1 MKKPPTGERRRH
13 SIPSPR
19 AEDLRLT
26 RRGLLRGG
34 LSLGALGLLGGDLL
48 PAWARSATAAG
59 EVALT
64 SLSGTSFRLAVG
76 RRAIHVDGRE
86 GRAITVN
93 GTVPAPL
100 LRWRQGD
107 TVTLEVTNE
116 IDADT
121 SIHWHGILLPPGMDG
136 VPGVSFPGI
145 KPRETFTYRFPV
157 RQAGTYWYHSHSGLQ
172 EQSGHYGPLIID
184 PAGADPVAFEREY
197 VVVLADWTFADP
209 DRIFARLKKMS
220 HAYNFQRRT
229 VGDFF
234 RDASRDGMGAAIRS
248 RAEWAAMRMSPTDI
262 ADVTGATYT
271 YLINGHGPGD
281 NWTALFT
288 PGERVRLR
296 IINASAMTIFN
307 VRIPGLPMSVVQSDG
322 LDVRPVEVDEL
333 QIGVAETYD
342 VVVEPEERAYTLV
355 GESIDRSGMARAT
368 LTPHLDLTAEVP
380 PLRERPL
387 LTMKDMGMD
396 HGSHGGHGARSG
408 RRDADSAPA
417 DTGAADDH
425 EGDHGPVDHGAMDHG
440 SRGHGPLDDGAG
452 GGAPA
457 MGAEHPHAAS
467 TSLQRHDHPMGPG
480 VAGVAESPT
489 NRLGEPG
496 AGLEDVPHRVLVY
509 TDLVSLEPNPDTRAP
524 ERELELHLTSNM
536 ERYMWS
542 FDGRK
547 LSEVVEPIVFQENE
561 RLRLTMVNDTMMPHP
576 IHLHG
581 MFFDVVTGQSGHESQ
596 SGHEGQTEHKPRK
609 HTLVIKPGEKCSVDI
624 TADAVGDW
632 AFHCHLLYHM
642 QAGMFRVVSVR
653 PRAGGQE
660 HEHHHHG

>member
-1 MKKPPTGERRRH
+1 
-13 SIPSPR
+13 
-19 AEDLRLT
+19 
-26 RRGLLRGG
+26 
-34 LSLGALGLLGGDLL
+34 
-48 PAWARSATAAG
+48 
-59 EVALT
+59 
-64 SLSGTSFRLAVG
+64 
-76 RRAIHVDGRE
+76 
-86 GRAITVN
+86 
-93 GTVPAPL
+93 
-100 LRWRQGD
+100 
-107 TVTLEVTNE
+107 
-116 IDADT
+116 
-121 SIHWHGILLPPGMDG
+121 
-136 VPGVSFPGI
+136 
-145 KPRETFTYRFPV
+145 
-157 RQAGTYWYHSHSGLQ
+157 
-172 EQSGHYGPLIID
+172 
-184 PAGADPVAFEREY
+184 
-197 VVVLADWTFADP
+197 
-209 DRIFARLKKMS
+209 
-220 HAYNFQRRT
+220 
-229 VGDFF
+229 
-234 RDASRDGMGAAIRS
+234 
-248 RAEWAAMRMSPTDI
+248 
-262 ADVTGATYT
+262 
-271 YLINGHGPGD
+271 
-281 NWTALFT
+281 
-288 PGERVRLR
+288 
-296 IINASAMTIFN
+296 
-307 VRIPGLPMSVVQSDG
+307 
-322 LDVRPVEVDEL
+322 
-333 QIGVAETYD
+333 
-342 VVVEPEERAYTLV
+342 
-355 GESIDRSGMARAT
+355 
-368 LTPHLDLTAEVP
+368 
-380 PLRERPL
+380 
-387 LTMKDMGMD
+387 
-396 HGSHGGHGARSG
+396 
-408 RRDADSAPA
+408 
-417 DTGAADDH
+417 
-425 EGDHGPVDHGAMDHG
+425 
-440 SRGHGPLDDGAG
+440 
-452 GGAPA
+452 